1 MRCSATRSWRRTK
14 FRATGATAFERF
26 CVDASASIARIE
38 PERGI
43 HGNSGLQSAC
53 LARLVR
59 HRAGKS
65 VLEGKNAV
73 IKVIGVGGGGSNAVQ
88 RMIESGIQGVE
99 FIAMNTDIQVLDL
112 SGADRKVQL
121 GGTLT
126 RGLGAGGNPEV
137 GKGAAEES
145 RSEIRKVLEGAD
157 MVFITA
163 GMGGGTGTGAA
174 PVIADLAREIGALT
188 VAVVTRPFTF
198 EGPRRSRLAEGGV
211 TSLMGRVDTIITIPN
226 DKLLSVVERKT
237 TLVDAFRVADDVLRQ
252 GVQGIS
258 DIITIPGQINVDF
271 ADVRAV
277 MHNAGPALM
286 GIGYGVGEQRAL
298 QAAQGATNS
307 PLLEQTIH
315 GAKGL
320 LVNIS
325 SGEDL
330 TLAEAN
336 EAMAYIQALCDVEEA
351 NIYFGTVVDDTMDG
365 TVRVT
370 VLATGFNPY
379 SKEGKRVADATFSVD
394 TPTRVAPTVTAEPA
408 TPVQP
413 ARTSVAPVASSAD
426 IIAQAR
432 QRVEQSRQT
441 PTKTEAV
448 YDDSDLDIPAFIR
461 EHRNR

>member
-1 MRCSATRSWRRTK
+1 M
-14 FRATGATAFERF
+14 
-26 CVDASASIARIE
+26 
-38 PERGI
+38 
-43 HGNSGLQSAC
+43 
-53 LARLVR
+53 
-59 HRAGKS
+59 S
-65 VLEGKNAV
+65 VNNAV

-88 RMIESGIQGVE
+88 RMIESGIRGVE
-99 FIAMNTDIQVLDL
+99 FIAMNTDIQVLDTHPA
-112 SGADRKVQL
+112 SRKVQL
-121 GGTLT
+121 GNNLT
-126 RGLGAGGNPEV
+126 RGLGAGGNPEI
-137 GKGAAEES
+137 GKSAAEES
-145 RSEIRKVLEGAD
+145 KNDIRKVLEGSD

-174 PVIADLAREIGALT
+174 PVIADLSREIGALT

-198 EGPRRSRLAEGGV
+198 EGPRRSRLAEQGV

-277 MHNAGPALM
+277 MANAGPALM
-286 GIGYGVGEQRAL
+286 GIGYGVGDQRAL
-298 QAAQGATNS
+298 QAAQSATNS

-320 LVNIS
+320 LVNLTS
-325 SGEDL
+325 SEDL

-336 EAMAYIQALCDVEEA
+336 EAMQYIQELCDADDA
-351 NIYFGTVVDDTMDG
+351 NIFFGTVVDPTMEG

-370 VLATGFNPY
+370 VLATGFNPH
-379 SKEGKRVADATFSVD
+379 SREGRAVAQATFNS
-394 TPTRVAPTVTAEPA
+394 PAPQPAPAVAPPA
-408 TPVQP
+408 PAAPQINPASPPVPRVQP
-413 ARTSVAPVASSAD
+413 QSPAE

-432 QRVEQSRQT
+432 ERVARRDT
-441 PTKTEAV
+441 PETTEV
-448 YDDSDLDIPAFIR
+448 FDESDLDIPAFIR
-461 EHRNR
+461 EHRQRGG